1 MSKNLIRGVK
11 VQGDRHDDG
20 VAGHRVVHDGHDQ
33 APTASADGDAI
44 PSCADQAGQDAEGGD
59 TVLVASH
66 QPVQAEAEHSS
77 SLLSFV
83 DSLLLVQLGQL
94 EVVVI

>member
-1 MSKNLIRGVK
+1 MTA
-11 VQGDRHDDG
+11 HDG
-20 VAGHRVVHDGHDQ
+20 FAGHRAVHDGHDQ

-66 QPVQAEAEHSS
+66 QPV
-77 SLLSFV
+77 
-83 DSLLLVQLGQL
+83 
-94 EVVVI
+94 

>member
-11 VQGDRHDDG
+11 AQGDRHDDG

-44 PSCADQAGQDAEGGD
+44 PSCADQAGQDAHD
-59 TVLVASH
+59 N
-66 QPVQAEAEHSS
+66 QA
-77 SLLSFV
+77 
-83 DSLLLVQLGQL
+83 GQDD
-94 EVVVI
+94 EDNQDDET

>member
-1 MSKNLIRGVK
+1 MTGLPDIGWFMMPWAR
-11 VQGDRHDDG
+11 
-20 VAGHRVVHDGHDQ
+20 APGHDQ

-66 QPVQAEAEHSS
+66 QPV
-77 SLLSFV
+77 
-83 DSLLLVQLGQL
+83 
-94 EVVVI
+94 

>member
-1 MSKNLIRGVK
+1 M
-11 VQGDRHDDG
+11 
-20 VAGHRVVHDGHDQ
+20 VHDGHDQ

-66 QPVQAEAEHSS
+66 QPVLAEAEHSS
-77 SLLSFV
+77 LLSLLC
-83 DSLLLVQLGQL
+83 
-94 EVVVI
+94 